1 MRNGAR
7 QACARARSE
16 SHQACERRQRDKM
29 KEASIIELHARRI
42 WDSRG
47 RPTIEAQ
54 VELDDGSVGLG
65 QAPAG
70 ASTGRHEAIELRD
83 GEQDLD
89 HGGYDVQQALKQ
101 CQSVLRPRLLGL
113 AASDQP
119 LVDQTLIDADKKA
132 NKAMIGANTTI
143 AVSIAC
149 AKAAALSK
157 GLPLFEHLAA
167 AMPEASKQK
176 NHPDDRWQ
184 LPLPQIQIFG
194 GGAHAGRRI
203 DIQDLMITCP
213 AADSVAQAL
222 SWTARVYRAAGEVM
236 RKRRASFGV
245 ADEGGWWPDFQRNE
259 EALDCLVESIEIA
272 GLRPGEQ
279 VWIALDI
286 AATQWFDKGAYQL
299 ALEGHE
305 LDAAAMIEMLGD
317 WARRYPIASIEDPLA
332 EDDSD
337 GFIDFTKAL
346 GHRLQIVGDDFLVTS
361 AERIKKAASIGAA
374 NAVLLKPN
382 QRGTLSETLQA
393 WLAAKAVGYQG
404 IVSARSGETE
414 DQSIVHLALAWQ
426 VPQLK
431 VGSFSRGERMVK
443 WNELLRLE
451 DQLGERAV
459 FVGAKAI
466 ASIGSR

>member
-1 MRNGAR
+1 
-7 QACARARSE
+7 
-16 SHQACERRQRDKM
+16 M
-29 KEASIIELHARRI
+29 KEARIIELRARRI

-47 RPTIEAQ
+47 RPTLETQ
-54 VELDDGSVGLG
+54 VELDDGSIGLG

-83 GEQDLD
+83 GEHDRD
-89 HGGYDVQQALKQ
+89 HGGFDVQHALKQ
-101 CQSVLRPRLLGL
+101 CQSLLRPKLLGQV
-113 AASDQP
+113 ASDQQ
-119 LVDQTLIDADKKA
+119 LIDQSLIDADEQK

-149 AKAAALSK
+149 AKAAALSR
-157 GLPLFEHLAA
+157 GLPLFAHLSE
-167 AMPEASKQK
+167 AMSEAEEQTSLDKQ
-176 NHPDDRWQ
+176 WQ

-203 DIQDLMITCP
+203 DIQDLMVTCP
-213 AADSVAQAL
+213 AADSVAEAL

-245 ADEGGWWPDFQRNE
+245 ADEGGWWPDFKRNE
-259 EALDCLVESIEIA
+259 EALNCLIESIEIA

-286 AATQWFDKGAYQL
+286 AATQWFSHGAYQL
-299 ALEGHE
+299 SLEGHE

-337 GFIDFTKAL
+337 GFIGFTKAF
-346 GHRLQIVGDDFLVTS
+346 GDRLQIVGDDFLVTS
-361 AERIKKAASIGAA
+361 AARITKAASMGAA

-451 DQLGERAV
+451 DQLGERAF

-466 ASIGSR
+466 PCIGRR